1 MIEHATR
8 RIRILGVTLHP
19 TGEWTAQQVRNLIM
33 DPGEQTHRVKFII
46 RDPAPDYTAA
56 CGPGRYRDPDRA
68 LQVRTPRMNA
78 IAERRT
84 GGYRRELLDRTLIW
98 NQACPQR
105 ILQEYQTQQDGLRGE
120 VPGSRISF
128 GRHGCRLCS
137 TAS

>member
-1 MIEHATR
+1 
-8 RIRILGVTLHP
+8 
-19 TGEWTAQQVRNLIM
+19 
-33 DPGEQTHRVKFII
+33 
-46 RDPAPDYTAA
+46 
-56 CGPGRYRDPDRA
+56 
-68 LQVRTPRMNA
+68 MNA